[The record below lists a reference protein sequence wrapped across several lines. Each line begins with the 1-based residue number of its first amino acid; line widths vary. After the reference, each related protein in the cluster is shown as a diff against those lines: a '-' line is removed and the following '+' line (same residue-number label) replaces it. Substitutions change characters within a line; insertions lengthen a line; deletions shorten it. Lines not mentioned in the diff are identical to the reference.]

1 MKRNS
6 ESNRD
11 NLYNPIREF
20 FSSNSRRE
28 TVDPQK
34 GQAKSNC
41 GLSITQQLQKKNL
54 TTEKLLYQS
63 KDLGLTNT
71 SSKAKYKQNRRNK
84 FLSHDFNNGMAK
96 TSKPSNTNENR
107 KQTPKGSRSRA
118 HGGTSTNL
126 ISTYTEIS
134 DNARPPTA
142 RPGVSKS
149 KDPLGLIGETIY
161 NSERDLAPRP
171 STENGLAKLREGFTT
186 KTHLSSSMLP
196 TTNPQNFLSTDSRYP
211 ESQIII
217 ENVSPK
223 TELSGPKQKKAK
235 KIYDALTGES
245 LSAKL
250 MKSKVKNFNKYNNE
264 SLIKKQS
271 NDYNFSNLISKKP
284 KEKFFGDGSSG
295 GGSGLLESSKRHFCE
310 SSASNHF
317 LHKSKK
323 FDTARGSDLG
333 NLSNGGQAGKDISST
348 NISLQNYPAKSSPSV
363 SIKAD
368 ISKIKDD
375 DLSDAGRKILDEKMR
390 TYFSEQKYS
399 DQKSG
404 INAYIN
410 NRS

>member
-1 MKRNS
+1 LAKIWQVGNLDLMKRNS

-11 NLYNPIREF
+11 DFYNPIREF
-20 FSSNSRRE
+20 FSSNSRQK

-54 TTEKLLYQS
+54 TSEKLLYQS

-71 SSKAKYKQNRRNK
+71 SSKGKYKQNRRNK

-96 TSKPSNTNENR
+96 TPKPSKTNENR
-107 KQTPKGSRSRA
+107 KQTPKCTRSRPNGA
-118 HGGTSTNL
+118 TSTNL
-126 ISTYTEIS
+126 ISTYTEVS
-134 DNARPPTA
+134 DKAWPPTA
-142 RPGVSKS
+142 RLGVSKS
-149 KDPLGLIGETIY
+149 NHPLALIGETIY
-161 NSERDLAPRP
+161 NSEKDLAPRP
-171 STENGLAKLREGFTT
+171 STVNGIIKLRGGLNV

-196 TTNPQNFLSTDSRYP
+196 VKSPQNFLGADSRYP
-211 ESQIII
+211 ESQIIL
-217 ENVSPK
+217 EDVSPK

-245 LSAKL
+245 LSAKI

-271 NDYNFSNLISKKP
+271 NDYDFSNLISKKP
-284 KEKFFGDGSSG
+284 KEKFFGADSSG

-323 FDTARGSDLG
+323 IDTARGSDFA
-333 NLSNGGQAGKDISST
+333 N
-348 NISLQNYPAKSSPSV
+348 
-363 SIKAD
+363 
-368 ISKIKDD
+368 
-375 DLSDAGRKILDEKMR
+375 
-390 TYFSEQKYS
+390 
-399 DQKSG
+399 
-404 INAYIN
+404 
-410 NRS
+410 